1 MSRNFRSAHP
11 RFEINT
17 GACFYTDTQLSRIK
31 KFRQKNERKESLF
44 CDTSSSIFIDEDM
57 RIVAVTSCPTGI
69 AHTLMAAEALK
80 KTADVLGH
88 EIKVETQGSVGTGN
102 TLSDAD
108 IAAADVV
115 ILAADIRVDA
125 ARFRGMPVYET
136 QTSEAIRHTREVIQ
150 AALELVPQ
158 VDAAETH
165 TEKTHDIGPQFETA
179 PTVKESATPAN
190 GKRLVGITSCPTGIA
205 HTFMAAEALQKA
217 ARALGHTIKIETQGS
232 VGAKNQLT
240 AEDIAEA
247 DAVVIAAETKVDTS
261 RFAGKP
267 LYSTSTKHA
276 MKSGQE
282 VIETALA
289 QPAGGASGS
298 TNLVGAVEEAKA
310 ARAATRT
317 GPYKHLMTGVS
328 YMLPV
333 VIAGGLAIALAFAI
347 GGIYAG
353 DQKGTLAWALSQIGG
368 ATALQLFVAVLS
380 AFIAYSIADR
390 PGIAPGLIGGMLA
403 HNLGAGFLG
412 GIFSGFLAGY
422 LTKFLADKIR
432 LPATLEGLKPVLILP
447 FISTIVVGLLM
458 IYVIAP
464 PVQGLNLAM
473 NNWLLSM
480 RGTNA
485 IMLGLILGSMMAFD
499 TGGPINKAAYTF
511 AVGLLAS
518 KIYTPMAA
526 VMAAG
531 MTPPLGVA
539 LAVFLFG
546 NRFDLEEREA
556 SGPAVVL
563 GLSFITEGAI
573 PFAAKDPLR
582 VIPALVLGSAA
593 AGALSMVAGVQ
604 LLVPHGGIFAALIP
618 GAVSHLLAYL
628 GAIAAGTVVTAGTLF
643 LLKRPLPA
651 VAQPL
656 RAPGVATESR

>member
-1 MSRNFRSAHP
+1 M
-11 RFEINT
+11 
-17 GACFYTDTQLSRIK
+17 K
-31 KFRQKNERKESLF
+31 
-44 CDTSSSIFIDEDM
+44 
-57 RIVAVTSCPTGI
+57 IVAVTSCPTGI

-80 KTADVLGH
+80 KSAEVMGH
-88 EIKVETQGSVGTGN
+88 EIKVETQGSVGTRN
-102 TLSDAD
+102 LLSESE
-108 IAAADVV
+108 IASADVV
-115 ILAADIRVDA
+115 VLATDIRVDIS
-125 ARFRGMPVYET
+125 RFAGMPVYET
-136 QTSEAIRHTREVIQ
+136 RVSEAIRNTREVLE
-150 AALELVPQ
+150 AALKLVPS
-158 VDAAETH
+158 VKTTDAGPAAET
-165 TEKTHDIGPQFETA
+165 A
-179 PTVKESATPAN
+179 PLLVAPEAEPSAV

-217 ARALGHTIKIETQGS
+217 ARALGHTIKVETQGS

-240 AEDIAEA
+240 PDEIAAA

-276 MKSGQE
+276 MKAGQE
-282 VIETALA
+282 VIKAALA
-289 QPAGGASGS
+289 QPAGSASAS
-298 TNLVGAVEEAKA
+298 DLAGAVEEAKA
-310 ARAATRT
+310 SRAAART

-333 VIAGGLAIALAFAI
+333 VIAGGLAIALAFAL

-368 ATALQLFVAVLS
+368 GTALQLFVAVLS

-412 GIFSGFLAGY
+412 GILSGFLAGY

-464 PVQGLNLAM
+464 PVQALNHAM
-473 NNWLLSM
+473 NDWLLSM

-485 IMLGLILGSMMAFD
+485 VILGLILGSMMALD
-499 TGGPINKAAYTF
+499 TGGPVNKAAYTF

-531 MTPPLGVA
+531 MTPPLGLA
-539 LAVFLFG
+539 LAVFLFK

-556 SGPAVVL
+556 AGPAAVL

-582 VIPALVLGSAA
+582 VIPALMLGSAVS
-593 AGALSMVAGVQ
+593 GAISMVTGVQ

-618 GAVSHLLAYL
+618 GAVTNLVAYL
-628 GAIAAGTVVTAGTLF
+628 GAIAVGTIITAATLF
-643 LLKRPLPA
+643 VLKRPLPTVSPVGA
-651 VAQPL
+651 RNVP
-656 RAPGVATESR
+656 VES